1 MEEQKVNNADEE
13 ELAGRP
19 LKTKEQEGEA
29 RG

>member
-1 MEEQKVNNADEE
+1 MKEQKVNNADEE
-13 ELAGRP
+13 ELAGRQ

>member
-1 MEEQKVNNADEE
+1 MEEQKVNDDEE

-19 LKTKEQEGEA
+19 LKTKEQEGEP